1 MAQNINIYSVT
12 DITAYIKRL
21 IANDFMCSA
30 VSVEG
35 ELSNVKYHSSG
46 HIYFT
51 LKDTGAALSCVMFSS
66 SARGLSFRLRDGD
79 KIIVSGR
86 IDVYEQQG
94 KYQMYVRTARQSG
107 LGELYAEYER
117 IKAEL
122 AAMGMFDAAYKRKVP
137 RLIKTLGVVT
147 SQTGAVRRD
156 IENVTRRR
164 NPYVQILLYPVQVQG
179 DGAKESIAA
188 GIRAIAAYHP
198 DVIIVGRGGG
208 SMEDLWAFNSLEV
221 AQAVFESEIPVI
233 SAVGHETDTTICD
246 YVADLRAPTPSAA
259 AELAVSDVFDLEDEI
274 AHKKELLQKF
284 MTGRLR
290 TEKLRI
296 DRARAK
302 VESASPRNRISVRRQ
317 QISFSGKEL
326 QRLIEEKIQAS
337 REKVGGRESDLRYC
351 FDDKR
356 DQIRSRIITAEDV
369 LSDGMQKRLQ
379 DARHHLQL
387 SAQGLDQLS
396 PLKKLGGGYAYVGLE
411 DGGHAKSVT
420 QISVGQRLSLQFA
433 DGSAEAKVLD
443 VKTDRSITEENQY
456 GKENRNTG
464 CGRAECKL

>member
-1 MAQNINIYSVT
+1 MT

-66 SARGLSFRLRDGD
+66 SAKGLSFRLKDGD

-94 KYQMYVRTARQSG
+94 KYQLYVRTARQAG

-122 AAMGMFDAAYKRKVP
+122 EAMGMFDATYKRKVP
-137 RLIKTLGVVT
+137 RLVKTLGVVT
-147 SQTGAVRRD
+147 SETGAVRRD

-179 DGAKESIAA
+179 DGAKESIAN
-188 GIRAIAAYHP
+188 GLRAIAAYHP

-208 SMEDLWAFNSLEV
+208 SMEDLWAFNSIEV
-221 AQAVFESEIPVI
+221 AQAVFESQIPVI

-259 AELAVSDVFDLEDEI
+259 AELAVADVFALEDEI
-274 AHKKELLQKF
+274 AHKKELLLKF
-284 MTGRLR
+284 ITGRIR
-290 TEKLRI
+290 TERLRI

-302 VESASPRNRISVRRQ
+302 VENGSPRNRISLRRQ
-317 QISFSGKEL
+317 QIQSTRKEL
-326 QRLIEEKIQAS
+326 QRLMSDKIS
-337 REKVGGRESDLRYC
+337 IVRREVSDNNAAMQYY
-351 FDDKR
+351 FDDKL
-356 DQIRSRIITAEDV
+356 DQTRSKIMTAEDM
-369 LSDGMQKRLQ
+369 LTDGMQRRLQ

-387 SAQGLDQLS
+387 AARGLDQLS

-411 DGGHAKSVT
+411 DGGHAKSVK
-420 QISVGQRLSLQFA
+420 QIEVGQSLSLQFA
-433 DGSAEAKVLD
+433 DGSAKARVED
-443 VKTDRSITEENQY
+443 VTIREN
-456 GKENRNTG
+456 
-464 CGRAECKL
+464 